1 MAGEDEEMEE
11 LEEGAAAGGTAK
23 LFQLELSGAFA
34 PRRSCFAVRCAASTR
49 AAIWRA
55 GYLPPVFAACEAL
68 V

>member
-34 PRRSCFAVRCAASTR
+34 
-49 AAIWRA
+49 
-55 GYLPPVFAACEAL
+55 ACEAL